1 MESYRVNNAQIVA
14 EKLQTIFYL
23 GVSIGSVHPGV
34 VDTEGLWEHAKLAH
48 AASLPH
54 AAYFDRLKEEG
65 GMLSPDFVAKFL
77 SFLLE
82 DTGDEEYSA
91 KEWHIKDETHWSRWK
106 P

>member
-1 MESYRVNNAQIVA
+1 MQYDNNAQIVA